1 MRRRSPANHRR
12 LAGFRRAPPPPRRS
26 GEQRLGN
33 PRESSSR
40 GQGLG
45 WRRRAP
51 RLSSLFLP
59 PSLPLCSSTTTWR
72 CPSLPFSSARCQGS
86 VLPFST
92 PASLS
97 GCVPLPLFSLLVWAS
112 SGRFPPRRVPFLG
125 ARLTS
130 SSFCRCAR
138 PHRTAQIRAP
148 SDPASDGPGSAA
160 PPWRVPPP
168 SDPDRTHS
176 RRSIKS
182 PSRFLCPFL
191 TAQAWAATDTWRSR
205 MAGKNLSVHR
215 Q

>member
-1 MRRRSPANHRR
+1 MRRRSQANHRR

-59 PSLPLCSSTTTWR
+59 PSLSALLLLLGAAPRFSSQR
-72 CPSLPFSSARCQGS
+72 GARLGPALLHACLSFRLRAAAPFS
-86 VLPFST
+86 
-92 PASLS
+92 
-97 GCVPLPLFSLLVWAS
+97 SLLVWAS

-148 SDPASDGPGSAA
+148 RDPASDGPGSAA

-182 PSRFLCPFL
+182 ASLFLCPFL
-191 TAQAWAATDTWRSR
+191 TAQAWAATDTWRFR
-205 MAGKNLSVHR
+205 MSAKNLSVHR